1 MGPLNLLFRQDFPNK
16 GKQNRVK
23 IEKTITFLATRP
35 NWMKKITEGVRISG
49 EEETFAGLS
58 YPDLCH
64 LGPNLVLR
72 RDRGA

>member
-35 NWMKKITEGVRISG
+35 N
-49 EEETFAGLS
+49 
-58 YPDLCH
+58 
-64 LGPNLVLR
+64 
-72 RDRGA
+72 